1 MNSKTIGIIGAMDC
15 EIAAFKAVLKNIEE
29 IKYGVFTFY
38 KGELSGKNIVLIK
51 SGVGKAASAVCTQI
65 LADKFSPEFIINTGI
80 AGGIAPDV
88 NICDIVIAEK
98 LVQHDFDASAIGY
111 AKGYICNDK
120 NPDEPTYFYA
130 DKELVKKFK
139 KVLSEKMP
147 DEAYKEGIIASG
159 DMFIGSKEKKQELFS
174 LFGAIAAEMEGA
186 AIAHAASLN
195 EIPFIVIRAVSDA
208 ADENAGQ
215 GHKFMEKEAAEKSA
229 RAIKLFIEQL

>member
-1 MNSKTIGIIGAMDC
+1 MNSKTIGIIGAMEC
-15 EIAAFKAVLKNIEE
+15 EIAAFKSMLKNTEE
-29 IKYGVFTFY
+29 IKNGVFTFY
-38 KGELSGKNIVLIK
+38 KGTLAGKNTVIVK
-51 SGVGKAASAVCTQI
+51 SGVGKVSGAVCTQL
-65 LADKFSPEFIINTGI
+65 LADKFNPEFIINTGI

-88 NICDIVIAEK
+88 HIGCIVIADK

-120 NPDEPTYFYA
+120 NPNEPTYFYA

-147 DEAYKEGIIASG
+147 NETYKEGIIASG
-159 DMFIGSKEKKQELFS
+159 DMFIGSNAKKQELFS

-215 GHKFMEKEAAEKSA
+215 AHKFMEKEASEKSA
-229 RAIKLFIEQL
+229 HAIALFIEQL